1 MPRTVLGMT
10 LYNNPT
16 HVREATDSILAQT
29 HRGFALLM
37 LDDGSSDEVE
47 AIAHQYERQD
57 SRVCYWRHARRQGM
71 VATWKEV
78 VEIAQREHP
87 GAEYFA
93 WVSDHDRWDP
103 RWLER
108 MIAQLDAHPDF
119 FLGYS
124 PERIDPGN
132 SEWSL
137 RNTPKVVAGIDD
149 ASQRAIE
156 TFYGALVDKEPRVFD
171 TSGIADPVE
180 RWRRFAWSG
189 FGSGDMVYGLMRMRA
204 LEAAG
209 IFRPVLNP
217 DRMLIAELSR
227 VGEIHQVQ
235 EPLWSRRQPGGASV
249 ARQSTSLFAGATPPR
264 FNWPPSLQHAV
275 ILRREGFT
283 LPMIATYVLASGWR
297 ATRKTETSKSIGRG
311 VDNVHFVKRLVKKG
325 FHHAVYYTIVGARM
339 VVAKTR
345 RAMRKA
351 IWEVLTFAHRA
362 GLR

>member
-108 MIAQLDAHPDF
+108 MIAQLDAHPDAV
-119 FLGYS
+119 LAY
-124 PERIDPGN
+124 PQTLRI
-132 SEWSL
+132 SE
-137 RNTPKVVAGIDD
+137 D
-149 ASQRAIE
+149 
-156 TFYGALVDKEPRVFD
+156 GALVDKEPRVFD

-297 ATRKTETSKSIGRG
+297 AMRKTETSKSIGRG

-345 RAMRKA
+345 RATRKA
-351 IWEVLTFAHRA
+351 VYEVLTFTHRA

>member
-108 MIAQLDAHPDF
+108 MIAQLDAHPDAV
-119 FLGYS
+119 LAY
-124 PERIDPGN
+124 PQTLRI
-132 SEWSL
+132 SE
-137 RNTPKVVAGIDD
+137 D
-149 ASQRAIE
+149 
-156 TFYGALVDKEPRVFD
+156 GALVDKEPRVFD

-345 RAMRKA
+345 RATRKA
-351 IWEVLTFAHRA
+351 VYEVLTFTHRA